1 VDDATRSGCRSSEPA
16 DPARGFTAVAA
27 AVLVVALTAMVTA
40 SCSAPEPPAAAAA
53 IGVVP
58 QAVELPSL
66 DVRASVE
73 PVELGADRVLKPPD
87 DPDVLGWW
95 QAGRRPGSQQG
106 SALFT
111 GHTISTGGGALERL
125 EELRIGDPVIVR
137 SDGTAVQFE
146 VVDVEVMT
154 RAELTER
161 AETLFDQDGDA
172 RVLLIT
178 CEDWDGTDWLS
189 NVVVQ
194 AVTP

>member
-1 VDDATRSGCRSSEPA
+1 MDDAARPACRRSASAGPVRRFGA
-16 DPARGFTAVAA
+16 AAA
-27 AVLVVALTAMVTA
+27 AVIVVLSAMGTA
-40 SCSAPEPPAAAAA
+40 SCSSAEPPAAAAA
-53 IGVVP
+53 LGVVP
-58 QAVELPSL
+58 EAVELPSL
-66 DVRASVE
+66 NVRAPVE
-73 PVELGADRVLKPPD
+73 PVDLGADRVLKPPD

-95 QAGRRPGSQQG
+95 QAGRRPGSPQG

-125 EELRIGDPVIVR
+125 EELRVGDPVIVR

-146 VVDVEVMT
+146 VVDVEVMS

-161 AETLFDQDGDA
+161 AETLFDQDGAA

>member
-1 VDDATRSGCRSSEPA
+1 VDDAPPPAARSAAPIGRL
-16 DPARGFTAVAA
+16 GAVAA
-27 AVLVVALTAMVTA
+27 LLVALCAVGA
-40 SCSAPEPPAAAAA
+40 VSCSSPEPPAAAAA

-58 QAVELPSL
+58 EVVELPSL
-66 DVRASVE
+66 DVRAPVE
-73 PVELGADRVLKPPD
+73 PVDLGADRVLKPPD

-125 EELRIGDPVIVR
+125 EELRAGDAVVVR

-146 VVDVEVMT
+146 VVDVEVMS
-154 RAELTER
+154 RAELAER

-172 RVLLIT
+172 RVILIT

>member
-1 VDDATRSGCRSSEPA
+1 VDDAARPGCRTPA
-16 DPARGFTAVAA
+16 SAGPARGFGGAAATALVAVLTAV
-27 AVLVVALTAMVTA
+27 VGA

-58 QAVELPSL
+58 EAVELPSL
-66 DVRASVE
+66 DVRAPVE
-73 PVELGADRVLKPPD
+73 PVDLGADRVLKPPD

-95 QAGRRPGSQQG
+95 QAGRRPGSRQG
-106 SALFT
+106 SALFA
-111 GHTISTGGGALERL
+111 GHTISTGGGVLERL
-125 EELRIGDPVIVR
+125 EELRVGDPVIVR
-137 SDGTAVQFE
+137 SDGTAVEFE
-146 VVDVEVMT
+146 VADVEVMS

-161 AETLFDQDGDA
+161 AETLFDQDGAA

-178 CEDWDGTDWLS
+178 CEDWDGADWRS

>member
-1 VDDATRSGCRSSEPA
+1 VDDAPTPAARSAAPIGRL
-16 DPARGFTAVAA
+16 GAVAA
-27 AVLVVALTAMVTA
+27 LLVALCAVGA
-40 SCSAPEPPAAAAA
+40 VSCSSPEPPAAAAA

-58 QAVELPSL
+58 EVVELPSL
-66 DVRASVE
+66 DVRAPVE
-73 PVELGADRVLKPPD
+73 PVDLGADRVLKPPD

-125 EELRIGDPVIVR
+125 EELRAGDAVVVR
-137 SDGTAVQFE
+137 SDGTTVQFE
-146 VVDVEVMT
+146 VVDVEVMS
-154 RAELTER
+154 RAELAER

-172 RVLLIT
+172 RVILIT